1 MAFLRS
7 PFAGDPPPSLRDG
20 HALIRVPDMGDYDQW
35 AALRN
40 QSRDFLT
47 QWEPIWPANDLTRT
61 AFRSRIRQY
70 WRDIDEDV
78 AYPYFIYTA
87 DGETLVGA
95 LTLSNV
101 RRGVAQMGSIGYWC
115 GQPYVRQG
123 QTLSAVRAV
132 CDFAFRSLGLH
143 RVEAACIPDNA
154 PSRRLLLRAGFEEEG
169 YARAYLKINGAWRDH
184 VLFGLVSPIGGA
196 DGPDPRVS
204 V

>member
-20 HALIRVPDMGDYDQW
+20 HALIRVPDMGDYEQW
-35 AALRN
+35 AALRA

-47 QWEPIWPANDLTRT
+47 PWEPVWPSNDLTRT

-78 AYPYFIYTA
+78 AYPYFIYTP

-101 RRGVAQMGSIGYWC
+101 RRGVAQTATLGYWI
-115 GQPYVRQG
+115 GEPHARRGYM
-123 QTLSAVRAV
+123 TSAVRLI
-132 CDFAFRSLGLH
+132 CDFAFRHLGLH
-143 RVEAACIPDNA
+143 RVEAACLPHNA
-154 PSRRLLLRAGFEEEG
+154 ASIGLLRKCGFAHEG
-169 YARAYLKINGAWRDH
+169 LARGYLKIAGEWRDH
-184 VLFGLVSPIGGA
+184 LLFARLS
-196 DGPDPRVS
+196 D
-204 V
+204 

>member
-20 HALIRVPDMGDYDQW
+20 RALIRVPDMADHEQW
-35 AALRN
+35 AALRA
-40 QSRDFLT
+40 QSRAFLT
-47 QWEPIWPANDLTRT
+47 PWEPIWPSNDLTRT

-101 RRGVAQMGSIGYWC
+101 RRGVAQTATLGYWI
-115 GQPYVRQG
+115 GQPFARMGYM
-123 QTLSAVRAV
+123 TSAVRLI
-132 CDFAFRSLGLH
+132 CDVAFGHLGLH
-143 RVEAACIPDNA
+143 RVEAACLPHNA
-154 PSRRLLLRAGFEEEG
+154 PSVGLLEKCGFNREG
-169 YARAYLKINGAWRDH
+169 LARGYLKIAGEWRDH
-184 VLFGLVSPIGGA
+184 LLFARLS
-196 DGPDPRVS
+196 D
-204 V
+204 